1 MLAVKLRKPSPPHG
15 IGGLRTPDV
24 QAIFFRRHHQ
34 PKMRRLLVVSR
45 VSRYPE
51 EGERISQI
59 LTRMGET
66 SAVSVRFL
74 SGALSAK
81 K

>member
-1 MLAVKLRKPSPPHG
+1 
-15 IGGLRTPDV
+15 
-24 QAIFFRRHHQ
+24 
-34 PKMRRLLVVSR
+34 MRRLLVVSR

-59 LTRMGET
+59 LTRMAET